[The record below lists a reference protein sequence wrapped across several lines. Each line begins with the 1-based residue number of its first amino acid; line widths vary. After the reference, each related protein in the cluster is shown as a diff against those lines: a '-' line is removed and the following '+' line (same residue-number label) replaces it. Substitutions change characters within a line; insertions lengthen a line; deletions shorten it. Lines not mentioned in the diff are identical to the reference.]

1 LHAAFILNG
10 RLPDWLRAD
19 SGMDSDEEGIHAT
32 APRKLASISA
42 EKGAVMAKKRV
53 ADLLV
58 DVLAEAGVKRIYGVS
73 GDSLNGITDSILAT
87 GQLEWVHLRHEET
100 AAFAAGAEA
109 HLTGKL
115 AVCAGSCG
123 PGNLHL
129 INGLYDCHR
138 SRVPVLAIAAQI
150 PSNEIG
156 SGYFQETHPEHL
168 FAQCSHY
175 CELVSQPEQMPR
187 VLEIAMQTAISR
199 RGVAVIAI
207 PGDVALRD
215 AVENGV
221 RLHFHES
228 QSTVCPSDE
237 EIATLA
243 GILNKSR
250 KTTILAGAGC
260 AGAHDLLIEA
270 ASKLKAPIVHAMR
283 GKEFVE
289 YSNPFDVGMTGLLGF
304 SSGYKAM
311 MECDT
316 LLMLGTDFPYQ
327 QFYPRDA
334 TILQI
339 DIRGEQIG
347 RRTKV
352 DLGLVGDVKST
363 LAALIPQLDAKKDDE
378 HLAAALKDYGE
389 ARKGLDDLA
398 TGKPGEKPIHPQYV
412 AKVVDEL
419 AAEDAVFTCDVGTP
433 TIWAARYLRMNGE
446 RGLLGS
452 FTHGSMAN
460 ALPQAI
466 GAQVSHPG
474 RQVVAFCGD
483 GGLAMLMGDL
493 LSLRQL
499 GLPVKLIVF
508 NNSSLAFVEL
518 EMKAAG
524 ILDFG
529 TDLHNPH
536 FAKMA
541 EAAGILG
548 LRAETAD
555 QVRPMIEQALRYD
568 GPALVEAI
576 VSRQELSMPPT
587 ITVDQIKGFSLFM
600 IKAVLDGRGSEIID
614 LAKVNLR
621 R

>member
-1 LHAAFILNG
+1 
-10 RLPDWLRAD
+10 
-19 SGMDSDEEGIHAT
+19 
-32 APRKLASISA
+32 
-42 EKGAVMAKKRV
+42 MAKKRV

-58 DVLAEAGVKRIYGVS
+58 DVLVQAGVQRIYGIA
-73 GDSLNGITDSILAT
+73 GDSLNGITDSIRSKKEL
-87 GQLEWVHLRHEET
+87 QWIHVRHEET

-109 HLTGKL
+109 HLTGRL

-175 CELVSQPEQMPR
+175 CELVSRPEQMPR
-187 VLEIAMQTAISR
+187 TLEIAIQTALSR
-199 RGVAVIAI
+199 SGVAVIVL

-215 AVENGV
+215 AVEGPRV
-221 RLHFHES
+221 HFAELMPRVS
-228 QSTVCPSDE
+228 PSDD
-237 EIATLA
+237 EITALA
-243 GILNKSR
+243 KILNDSR

-260 AGAHDLLIEA
+260 AGAHQELIEVA
-270 ASKLKAPIVHAMR
+270 EKLKAPIVHAMR

-289 YSNPFDVGMTGLLGF
+289 YDNPFDVGMTGLLGF
-304 SSGYKAM
+304 SSGYHAM
-311 MECDT
+311 MNCNT

-327 QFYPRDA
+327 QFYPEDA
-334 TILQI
+334 TVIQVDL
-339 DIRGEQIG
+339 RGEQIG

-352 DLGLVGDVKST
+352 DLGVVGDVKST
-363 LAALIPQLDAKKDDE
+363 LAALSPKLVPNSDQDHLSRSLE
-378 HLAAALKDYGE
+378 HYRK
-389 ARKGLDDLA
+389 ARRGLDDVA
-398 TGKPGEKPIHPQYV
+398 TAKPGSKNIHPQYV
-412 AKVVDEL
+412 ARVVDEL
-419 AAEDAVFTCDVGTP
+419 AAKDAIFSCDVGTP

-446 RGLLGS
+446 RRLLGS
-452 FTHGSMAN
+452 FNHGSMAN

-474 RQVVAFCGD
+474 RQVISFSGD

-499 GLPVKLIVF
+499 ELPVKVIVF
-508 NNSSLAFVEL
+508 KNDSLAFVEL

-524 ILDFG
+524 IVDFA
-529 TDLHNPH
+529 TDLHNPS

-541 EAAGILG
+541 EAAGLLG
-548 LRAETAD
+548 LTAEQPD
-555 QVRPMIEQALRYD
+555 QVEPMIAQALKYD
-568 GPALVEAI
+568 GPALVEVT

-587 ITVDQIKGFSLFM
+587 ITLEQMKGFSLFM
-600 IKAVLDGRGSEIID
+600 LKAVLSGRGDEVID
-614 LAKVNLR
+614 LAKINLFR
-621 R
+621 